1 LSGFLLPVEKCFKQI
16 YEDGYMLDE
25 KDSLILNLCVVEG
38 FKDQLLLQE
47 ATALYLVRPGQLSV
61 ATQIAMEKDALD
73 QYAKNLTEEIDAIS
87 LREAHQQSI

>member
-1 LSGFLLPVEKCFKQI
+1 
-16 YEDGYMLDE
+16 MLDE

-61 ATQIAMEKDALD
+61 ATQIAMEKQRLN
-73 QYAKNLTEEIDAIS
+73 QIAKDLIAEIDALS
-87 LREAHQQSI
+87 LTEVNLE